1 MVVNAVVVSE
11 ARLVGRL
18 VLVKLWLQSV
28 VEQASEE
35 FVEYW
40 NDGYWAVV
48 AWKLWISGFVDDRD
62 GGFFPL
68 SWWRGVW

>member
-1 MVVNAVVVSE
+1 MVVSAVVVSE

-40 NDGYWAVV
+40 TDGYCAVG
-48 AWKLWISGFVDDRD
+48 A
-62 GGFFPL
+62 
-68 SWWRGVW
+68 